1 MTLEVA
7 ISREALVEDHC
18 QPAAACERLDCGMT
32 GWSFGDP
39 ADSPWDPSD
48 MKVPT
53 LLVADANIEIACSM
67 LQLAEAHGPWM
78 RHTWGATH
86 G

>member
-1 MTLEVA
+1 
-7 ISREALVEDHC
+7 
-18 QPAAACERLDCGMT
+18 
-32 GWSFGDP
+32 
-39 ADSPWDPSD
+39 